1 MKALRLTVLS
11 ALLVILLVAPGYAG
25 TNYYGSGGGYGH
37 VSSHALSHDGYHV
50 PIHDGYYHHAYRE
63 GTEVTGALIVTGRM
77 SMTVV
82 TTVTIGHTTPARMP
96 TSHHYPDFQSIW
108 GFRSNHPGPP
118 QRWGGE
124 GKKSA
129 LAGMNLKR

>member
-63 GTEVTGALIVTGRM
+63 GHGGYWRPYRYRPYVYDRGYYGYYR
-77 SMTVV
+77 
-82 TTVTIGHTTPARMP
+82 P
-96 TSHHYPDFQSIW
+96 YY
-108 GFRSNHPGPP
+108 PGPYAYFSP
-118 QRWGGE
+118 LPRFSIYLGF
-124 GKKSA
+124 
-129 LAGMNLKR
+129 